1 MWSKAA
7 NGLKKSSWLLILTT
21 PSPAP
26 PPHLQPLSQTIFDTF
41 YPPNFCKA
49 GLNDLKI
56 TETLLL
62 YELYMMSRIM
72 RRARILHLWHSSKKI
87 WFWLFFFKSNVAPE
101 DDVIA
106 KIWWPFWCRNFHS
119 YWANL
124 ILRAVKCDFFS

>member
-21 PSPAP
+21 PSPAPP

-87 WFWLFFFKSNVAPE
+87 WFWFFFFQVKCSS
-101 DDVIA
+101 
-106 KIWWPFWCRNFHS
+106 WRRRHS
-119 YWANL
+119 KNLMTFLVSQFSL
-124 ILRAVKCDFFS
+124 ILSQPYFEGSKMRFF

>member
-7 NGLKKSSWLLILTT
+7 NGLTKSSWLLILTT

-26 PPHLQPLSQTIFDTF
+26 PHRQPLSQTIFDTF

-87 WFWLFFFKSNVAPE
+87 WFWFFF
-101 DDVIA
+101 
-106 KIWWPFWCRNFHS
+106 FQ
-119 YWANL
+119 
-124 ILRAVKCDFFS
+124 VKCSSWRRRHSKNLMTFLVSQFSRILSQPYFEGSKMRFF